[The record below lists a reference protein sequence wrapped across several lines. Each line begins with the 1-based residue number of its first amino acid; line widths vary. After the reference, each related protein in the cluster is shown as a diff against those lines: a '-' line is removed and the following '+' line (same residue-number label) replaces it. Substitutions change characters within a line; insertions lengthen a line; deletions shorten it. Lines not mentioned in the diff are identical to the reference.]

1 MQSKAIFSMAYLY
14 IISSS
19 HSTVAIKALL
29 DNNFDFK
36 KITIN
41 HTPTINC
48 KSLAIVEIAEQ
59 NFQTIKAHLELHQ
72 LDYIFSL
79 SPLKL
84 PKLVVFDMDSTLIP
98 IEVIDELANYANRK
112 QEVSLITE
120 LAMQGELDFNQS
132 LRQRVKHLAGL
143 PQRVIQDLAA
153 KLEFNPGVKEFCQY
167 LIGHECRLAIASGG
181 FMPFAESLKQQI
193 DFNYIRANKL
203 QIVDKELTGEVEG
216 IIINAQEKAK
226 AINEWRSELNLASEQ
241 TMAIGDGAN
250 DLLMLQEAGIGIAY
264 DAKPAVNQ
272 SATSVLQDSSM
283 AALIDLFEFTRSL

>member
-1 MQSKAIFSMAYLY
+1 MAYLY

-19 HSTVAIKALL
+19 HSIVALKALL

-36 KITIN
+36 KIIIKD
-41 HTPTINC
+41 TPATNC
-48 KSLAIVEIAEQ
+48 KSLAIVEITQ
-59 NFQTIKAHLELHQ
+59 QKLRKIKAKLELHQ

-84 PKLVVFDMDSTLIP
+84 PELVVFDMDSTLIP
-98 IEVIDELANYANRK
+98 IEVIDELANYANKK

-143 PQRVIQDLAA
+143 PQSVIQDLAA

-167 LIGHECRLAIASGG
+167 LTSQKCQLAIASGG
-181 FMPFAESLKQQI
+181 FTPFAESLKQQVE
-193 DFNYIRANKL
+193 FSYIRANRL
-203 QIVDKELTGEVEG
+203 QIDDKELTGEVEG
-216 IIINAQEKAK
+216 TIINAQEKAK
-226 AINEWRSELNLASEQ
+226 AINEWRSELNLTSEQ

-250 DLLMLQEAGIGIAY
+250 DLLMLQAAGIGIAY

-272 SATSVLQDSSM
+272 SASSVLKYSSM
-283 AALIDLFEFTRSL
+283 AVLIDLFEFTRSL

>member
-14 IISSS
+14 MISSS

-41 HTPTINC
+41 NTPTINC